1 MFLYYISVDE
11 ESTSVFPQ
19 NTEKTLSPYN
29 INRKKPFQKSGGN
42 PQASGFYFVLFIL
55 AELNASSSAK

>member
-1 MFLYYISVDE
+1 MRYLPVY
-11 ESTSVFPQ
+11 FPK
-19 NTEKTLSPYN
+19 TLKTLSPYN

-55 AELNASSSAK
+55 AELNTSSSAK